1 MFLVTRATE
10 TQKGRTGPDGQTE
23 DGRSRHDCWVWSK
36 FPRKRLSLEAHRH
49 LCDFVRSL
57 FSDLSSQ
64 QYRNSWTEPGDV
76 FTMKTWQQMF
86 TWSSSRCGL
95 FFSLPPHSGVS
106 SPSSVL
112 LAISA
117 FIFFPS
123 WLRSFSL
130 LSVVSSFHF
139 MLSSSPPALTQTLPK
154 NNPSLHI
161 RPYPFTL
168 ITSLFSWTEWTVC
181 DGSGRA
187 SHVINME
194 IMAELCVGQS
204 GLGWRIGCFVRWFP
218 QSGYLTNDSGSNS
231 VCLSFG
237 REVNYSHL

>member
-1 MFLVTRATE
+1 MIVGFGHSSPEQDSLLKRTDTFVTLQDLCFQIYQVSSTE
-10 TQKGRTGPDGQTE
+10 TAGQ
-23 DGRSRHDCWVWSK
+23 
-36 FPRKRLSLEAHRH
+36 SLE
-49 LCDFVRSL
+49 
-57 FSDLSSQ
+57 
-64 QYRNSWTEPGDV
+64 
-76 FTMKTWQQMF
+76 M
-86 TWSSSRCGL
+86 SSRWRRGSRCSL
-95 FFSLPPHSGVS
+95 DPPPAVVFSSLYLPTAEFPLLPQSYWRFLLSFS
-106 SPSSVL
+106 SH
-112 LAISA
+112 
-117 FIFFPS
+117 S

-204 GLGWRIGCFVRWFP
+204 GLSWRIGCFVRWFP